1 MTPNATRTTTAEA
14 APLLRLESVKVAFGG
29 LVALGGVDLD
39 VAQGE
44 RLAVLGPNGAGKTT
58 LFNAIAGDITPT
70 SGRVTIK
77 GVDCTELPSRLR
89 PQLGVA
95 RTYQKTRLF
104 GRLTVEDNLYLAQTG
119 KRGRH
124 LALWRNASDA
134 DMRER
139 ARAAAARVWLG
150 KQLDHGVNDLS
161 HGQQRQL
168 EIGMALVTEPDL
180 IMLDEPASG
189 LSRGERERLI
199 ELLEAL
205 PQETTLLLI
214 EHDMDVALKV
224 SDRVVVMADGE
235 TVAAG
240 TPDEIRHNP
249 TVHRIYLGEAG

>member
-1 MTPNATRTTTAEA
+1 MTPNSIDTTPAEVQ
-14 APLLRLESVKVAFGG
+14 PLLRLESVTVAFGG
-29 LVALGGVDLD
+29 LVALGGVDID
-39 VAQGE
+39 VARGE

-70 SGRVTIK
+70 SGTVTIK
-77 GVDCTELPSRLR
+77 GVDCTALPSRLR

-104 GRLTVEDNLYLAQTG
+104 GGLTVEDNLYLAQTG

-124 LALWRNASDA
+124 LSLWRNARDA
-134 DMRER
+134 EMREM
-139 ARAAAARVWLG
+139 ARSTAARVWLG
-150 KQLDHGVNDLS
+150 KQVDEKVRDLS

-168 EIGMALVTEPDL
+168 EIGIALVTTPDL

-199 ELLEAL
+199 DLLEAL
-205 PQETTLLLI
+205 PQESTLLLI
-214 EHDMDVALKV
+214 EHDMDVALTV

-235 TVAAG
+235 TVATG
-240 TPDEIRHNP
+240 TPDEIRHDP
-249 TVHRIYLGEAG
+249 MVHKIYLGEAG

>member
-1 MTPNATRTTTAEA
+1 MTPNTATTTKAEV
-14 APLLRLESVKVAFGG
+14 PLLRLESVSVAFGG
-29 LVALGGVDLD
+29 LLALGGVDLD

-77 GVDCTELPSRLR
+77 GVDCTALPSRLR

-104 GRLTVEDNLYLAQTG
+104 GGLTVEDNLYLAQAG

-124 LALWRNASDA
+124 LALWRNGHDTE
-134 DMRER
+134 MRDQ
-139 ARAAAARVWLG
+139 ARVAGARVWLG
-150 KQLDHGVNDLS
+150 RQLDHKVHDLS

-168 EIGMALVTEPDL
+168 EIGIALVTEPDL

-189 LSRGERERLI
+189 LSSGERERLI

-205 PQETTLLLI
+205 PRETTLLLI
-214 EHDMDVALKV
+214 EHDMDVALTV

-240 TPDEIRHNP
+240 TPDEIRHDP
-249 TVHRIYLGEAG
+249 MVHRIYLGEAG